1 MKNYYRNQRLEKSY
15 GDNHVLNG
23 FNMTLHEG
31 ENWLLWENQAQ
42 ANL

>member
-1 MKNYYRNQRLEKSY
+1 MSTNIQEKNYYNQRLEKSY

-31 ENWLLWENQAQ
+31 
-42 ANL
+42 